1 MAVEAEDGGWCRR
14 MAAEAEG
21 GPLMEPRF
29 ALSDRPIDPAR
40 ERRRLADPR
49 AGGYAAFE
57 GWVRDHDG
65 GRAVVGLDYQV
76 YPELALREGERVIA
90 EACERFDILRARCV
104 HRRGELAIGDL
115 AVWVGVSAAHR
126 DAAFAACRYVIDQVK
141 DRLPIWKREHY
152 TDGKSVW
159 INCQRI
165 GEEEAHVQAIAR

>member
-1 MAVEAEDGGWCRR
+1 

-21 GPLMEPRF
+21 GRLMEPRF

-57 GWVRDHDG
+57 GWVRDHDD

-90 EACERFDILRARCV
+90 EARERFDILRARCV

-152 TDGKSVW
+152 TAGKSVW

>member
-1 MAVEAEDGGWCRR
+1 
-14 MAAEAEG
+14 MAADAEG
-21 GPLMEPRF
+21 GRLMEPRF

-57 GWVRDHDG
+57 GWVRDHDD

-76 YPELALREGERVIA
+76 YPELVLREGERVIA
-90 EACERFDILRARCV
+90 EARERFDILRARCV

>member
-1 MAVEAEDGGWCRR
+1 
-14 MAAEAEG
+14 
-21 GPLMEPRF
+21 METRF
-29 ALSDRPIDPAR
+29 ALTELPIDPAE
-40 ERRRLADPR
+40 ERRHLSDPQ

-57 GWVRDHDG
+57 GWVRDHDD
-65 GRAVVGLDYQV
+65 GRAVVGLDYQA

-90 EACERFDILRARCV
+90 EAHERFDILRARCV
-104 HRRGELAIGDL
+104 HRHGELTIGDL

-152 TDGKSVW
+152 MEGMSVW

-165 GEEEAHVQAIAR
+165 GEPMHQGGGTHDQAIAR

>member
-1 MAVEAEDGGWCRR
+1 

-21 GPLMEPRF
+21 GRLMEPRF

-57 GWVRDHDG
+57 GWVRDHDD

-90 EACERFDILRARCV
+90 EARERFDILRARCV

>member
-1 MAVEAEDGGWCRR
+1 
-14 MAAEAEG
+14 MAAEVEG
-21 GPLMEPRF
+21 WRLMEPRF

-57 GWVRDHDG
+57 GWVRDHDD

-90 EACERFDILRARCV
+90 EARERFDILRARCV

>member
-1 MAVEAEDGGWCRR
+1 
-14 MAAEAEG
+14 MAADAEG
-21 GPLMEPRF
+21 GRLMEPRF

-57 GWVRDHDG
+57 GWVRDHDD

-90 EACERFDILRARCV
+90 EARERFDILRARCV

>member
-1 MAVEAEDGGWCRR
+1 
-14 MAAEAEG
+14 MAADAEG
-21 GPLMEPRF
+21 GRLMEPRF

-40 ERRRLADPR
+40 ERRRLADPH

-57 GWVRDHDG
+57 GWVRDHDD

-90 EACERFDILRARCV
+90 EARERFDILRARCV

>member
-1 MAVEAEDGGWCRR
+1 
-14 MAAEAEG
+14 
-21 GPLMEPRF
+21 METRF
-29 ALSDRPIDPAR
+29 ALTELPIDPAE
-40 ERRRLADPR
+40 ERRHLSDPS

-57 GWVRDHDG
+57 GWVRDHDD
-65 GRAVVGLDYQV
+65 GRAVVGLDYQA

-90 EACERFDILRARCV
+90 EAHERFDILRARCV
-104 HRRGELAIGDL
+104 HRHGELTIGDL

-152 TDGKSVW
+152 MEGMSVW

-165 GEEEAHVQAIAR
+165 GEPMHQGGGTHDQAIAR

>member
-1 MAVEAEDGGWCRR
+1 
-14 MAAEAEG
+14 MAADAG
-21 GPLMEPRF
+21 GGRLMEPRF

-90 EACERFDILRARCV
+90 EARERFDILRARCV

>member
-1 MAVEAEDGGWCRR
+1 

-21 GPLMEPRF
+21 RRLMEPRF

-57 GWVRDHDG
+57 GWVRDHDD

-90 EACERFDILRARCV
+90 EARERFDILRARCV